1 MKKILRYVGAILGVM
16 ILAYFVGYCVF
27 VFTTV

>member
-1 MKKILRYVGAILGVM
+1 MKILRYVGTILGVM
-16 ILAYFVGYCVF
+16 ILAYFAGYCVF

>member
-1 MKKILRYVGAILGVM
+1 MKILRYVGTILGVM
-16 ILAYFVGYCVF
+16 ILAYFAGYLYF